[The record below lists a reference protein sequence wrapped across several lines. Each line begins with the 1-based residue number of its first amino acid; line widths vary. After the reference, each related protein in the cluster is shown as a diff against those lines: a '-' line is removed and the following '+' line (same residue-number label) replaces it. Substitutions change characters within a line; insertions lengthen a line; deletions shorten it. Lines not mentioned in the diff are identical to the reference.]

1 MIRGI
6 TFAEQVFYSADFAHY
21 MNFFL
26 NGDSGITNGCGITE
40 DGTKV
45 TIDTGYFVAHGRML
59 NVETAE
65 VVEASRG
72 FAVGYNRIVYEI
84 DLSKENTVTAFRQGA
99 IRVLNTEEL
108 VQENLDAGGKVY
120 QFPFCHFQW
129 SGAAI
134 TNFVIDAPALDTT
147 RVTTFTARVGTA
159 WTNNGGY
166 YTQEVEVM
174 GIKESDKPIMD
185 LVADPSNFEA
195 EQEAY
200 GNVFKVTT
208 ATNKITVYSAEPTTT
223 AFYIQLK
230 VVK

>member
-26 NGDSGITNGCGITE
+26 NGDSGITNGCSITE

-45 TIDTGYFVAHGRML
+45 TIGTGYFVAHGRML

-72 FAVGYNRIVYEI
+72 FAHGYNRIVYEI
-84 DLSKENTVTAFRQGA
+84 DLSKENTAVDFRQGA

-134 TNFVIDAPALDTT
+134 TDFVIDAPALDTT
-147 RVTTFTARVGTA
+147 RVATFTAQVGTA
-159 WTNNGGY
+159 WADNDGY
-166 YTQEVEVM
+166 YTQEVYVE
-174 GIKESDKPIMD
+174 GIKAADNPIID
-185 LVADPSNFEA
+185 LVATPSAYET
-195 EQEAY
+195 EQEVY
-200 GNVFKVTT
+200 MNIFKVVT
-208 ATNKITVYSAEPTTT
+208 ADGKITVYSSQATTT
-223 AFYIQLK
+223 AITIQLK